1 MFVCFNLI
9 RGWHPFGP
17 LEIFAISQGTH
28 GFNFFLCSN
37 ICLLCVKSHWFEC
50 SNKWPRFT
58 KASASTVFW
67 IWQHS
72 PMPSLW
78 NVSLS
83 TVSGNFWIKKSVH
96 DSILLNQRRLNKG
109 PSIKYV
115 GIFLGFWHQPPLAMS
130 ALFHYYGRRLLWTT
144 PDNAFEYLIGSPNLK
159 YEDSKFFSLER
170 CCLKQEAFDAII

>member
-1 MFVCFNLI
+1 MFVCFNPGLT
-9 RGWHPFGP
+9 PESLLDLKFVFTKSSSDTP
-17 LEIFAISQGTH
+17 S
-28 GFNFFLCSN
+28 FNLNYYFFLCSN
-37 ICLLCVKSHWFEC
+37 ICLLCVKSPWFEC

-96 DSILLNQRRLNKG
+96 DSILLNQGRLNEG
-109 PSIKYV
+109 PSTKYV

-130 ALFHYYGRRLLWTT
+130 ALFYYYGRRLLWTT

-159 YEDSKFFSLER
+159 Y
-170 CCLKQEAFDAII
+170 AFDAII